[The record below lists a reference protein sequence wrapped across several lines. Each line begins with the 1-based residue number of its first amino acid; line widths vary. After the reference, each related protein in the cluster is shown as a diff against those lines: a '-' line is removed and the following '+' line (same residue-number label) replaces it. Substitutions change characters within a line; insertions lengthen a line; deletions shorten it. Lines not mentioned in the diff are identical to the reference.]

1 MASESAFSRFITRHR
16 EARKWTITE
25 LGHRSNLSRAEVRRI
40 ESGER
45 QSTIRVVQGLAQ
57 AFSEA
62 PSTIAEPVGYAAW
75 LVSLVDMGER
85 ARIADRAARR
95 S

>member
-1 MASESAFSRFITRHR
+1 MSQSAFSRFITRHR
-16 EARKWTITE
+16 EARKWTLTE
-25 LGHRSNLSRAEVRRI
+25 LGVRSNLSRAEVSRI

-45 QSTIRVVQGLAQ
+45 QPTIRVVQGLAQ
-57 AFSEA
+57 AFADA
-62 PSTIAEPVGYAAW
+62 PSGEAEPVGYAAW

-85 ARIADRAARR
+85 ARVADRAARR